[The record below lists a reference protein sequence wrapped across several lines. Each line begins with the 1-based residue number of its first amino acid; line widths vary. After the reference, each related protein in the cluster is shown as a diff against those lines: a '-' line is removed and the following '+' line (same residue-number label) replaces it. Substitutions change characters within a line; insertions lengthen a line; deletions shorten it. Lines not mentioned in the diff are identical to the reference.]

1 MSQRESDTNGGAG
14 KDPQASGGRGLAP
27 LLRYRPLV
35 IGALAL
41 VLLPLAMWVLGL
53 GTSSATQIVALAIA
67 ALGLNLLVGYTGLT
81 SFGQSAWFGIGAYC
95 AALAQKHWFAGQIA
109 LPILFSMAFVA
120 VLATVVGLLIL
131 RRRGV
136 YFALLTLA
144 FVALTYAIAFRWT
157 ELTGGEDGL
166 GGLKRGGF
174 AAIPLDNGLV
184 YYAFVALIA
193 LGVLYVLLRVTR
205 SPFGHVL
212 VAIRE
217 NQQRATF
224 QGYDVDRYRLG
235 AFVLSAVVTGL
246 GGALIGFLNY
256 LVSAESVSVAFSGEL
271 LAMVVIG
278 GMHHILGPAL
288 GVLFYILFREL
299 FSIWTSNWLLWF
311 GLVFVGFVLYSPSG
325 LTGVWAKLQ
334 RRWRPATEESAA
346 MSRRKIY
353 EGLPLPAFLRP
364 DAPHGTVLQV
374 ESMAKHFGGIRAV
387 ADARLSLRA
396 GEVHALIGPNGA
408 GKTTLFN
415 LISGL
420 FPPDAGTVRLN
431 GKEIQ
436 RLAANRICRQGLT
449 RSFQITNLFKGLSI
463 YENLRLSLQA
473 CHPAR
478 FNIWRDIDSLAEV
491 HAQTAELVKF
501 LGLEGIESIE
511 GGELSYGGQRLVDL
525 GIALGSKPQVL
536 LLDEPLAGLAA
547 AERERVS
554 NLVKS
559 VAASIPVL
567 IVEHDIDR
575 VLGFSHRVTVMNQG
589 EVLMAGTPDEVRSDR
604 RVQEIYTGTG
614 TPPRVDRAAHG
625 AGVRSASE
633 ARERAQLLRFESVNA
648 FYGKSHILNDAT
660 LDVRDGEIV
669 ALLGRNG
676 AGKSTLL
683 KTLAGLV
690 PPASGRIEFEGHA
703 IAGLPAPDIA
713 RLGIG
718 YVPQGRGLFAGM
730 TVAENLALGRLAR
743 ATDGRHGVVWT
754 EEKIYEY
761 FPRLKERMHVAADY
775 LSGGEQQ
782 MAAVA
787 RALSG
792 NVKLL
797 LLDEPFEGLSPAV
810 VQELFRVFDRL
821 RAHTSIVIVEH
832 NLDLVLALA
841 DRVFAL
847 ERGAVFHQGPAEPL
861 LTDLDYRKRILW
873 L

>member
-1 MSQRESDTNGGAG
+1 MRPALPRSQGVHEGARPPRSG
-14 KDPQASGGRGLAP
+14 KHWPLWIGAISLVALPFAMP
-27 LLRYRPLV
+27 LL
-35 IGALAL
+35 
-41 VLLPLAMWVLGL
+41 GL
-53 GTSSATQIVALAIA
+53 TVNTASVVVCLAIA

-81 SFGQSAWFGIGAYC
+81 SFGHSAWFGIGGYA
-95 AALAQKHWFAGQIA
+95 AALAQKHWFNGQIA
-109 LPILFSMAFVA
+109 VPILFSIAFVA
-120 VLATVVGLLIL
+120 VLSTVVGILIL

-136 YFALLTLA
+136 YFSLLTLA
-144 FVALTYAIAFRWT
+144 LAALTYAIAFRWT

-166 GGLKRGGF
+166 GGLQRGSIGPV
-174 AAIPLDNGLV
+174 ALDDSRA
-184 YYAFVALIA
+184 YYVVVALIG
-193 LGVLYVLLRVTR
+193 LGVLYVLLRMVR

-217 NQQRATF
+217 NQLRTTF
-224 QGYDVDRYRLG
+224 QGYPVERYKL
-235 AFVLSAVVTGL
+235 AVFVLSAAVTGL
-246 GGALIGFLNY
+246 AGALTGFQHY
-256 LVSAESVSVAFSGEL
+256 LVSAEATAVAMSGEL

-299 FSIWTSNWLLWF
+299 FSMWTSNWLLWF

-325 LTGVWAKLQ
+325 LVGIWSKLQ
-334 RRWRPATEESAA
+334 RRWRPPPEEAAA
-346 MSRRKIY
+346 MNARRIHA
-353 EGLPLPAFLRP
+353 GLPLPEFLRP
-364 DAPHGTVLQV
+364 AARQGAVLEV
-374 ESMAKHFGGIRAV
+374 EAVGKHFGGIRAM
-387 ADARLSLRA
+387 ANTSLTVDA
-396 GEVHALIGPNGA
+396 GEIHALIGPNGA

-415 LISGL
+415 VVSGM
-420 FPPDAGTVRLN
+420 FAPDGGTVRLY
-431 GKEIQ
+431 GDEIQ
-436 RLAANRICRQGLT
+436 GLPPHRICQRGLA
-449 RSFQITNLFKGLSI
+449 RSFQITSLFKGLSI

-473 CHPAR
+473 RHPGR
-478 FNIWRDIDSLAEV
+478 FNAWRDIDSYPEV
-491 HAQTAELVKF
+491 HAETTALIAF
-501 LGLEGIESIE
+501 LGLDGIEAIE
-511 GGELSYGGQRLVDL
+511 GGELSYGGQRLLDV
-525 GIALGSKPQVL
+525 GIALASKPQVL

-575 VLGFSHRVTVMNQG
+575 VLGFSQRVTVMNQG
-589 EVLMAGTPDEVRSDR
+589 EVLMSGTPGEVRADR
-604 RVQEIYTGTG
+604 RVQEVYTGTG
-614 TPPRVDRAAHG
+614 IPPTRGRAEDG
-625 AGVRSASE
+625 AGGRIAGA
-633 ARERAQLLRFESVNA
+633 ARERAPLLRFKRVNA

-690 PPASGRIEFEGHA
+690 PPASGTIEYEGRA
-703 IAGLPAPDIA
+703 IAGMPAPDIA

-730 TVAENLALGRLAR
+730 TVADNLALGRLAR
-743 ATDGRHGVVWT
+743 ATDGRNGVVWS
-754 EEKIYEY
+754 EAQILQY
-761 FPRLKERMHVAADY
+761 FPRLKERMNVAADY

-782 MAAVA
+782 MVAVA

-797 LLDEPFEGLSPAV
+797 LLDEPFEGLAPTI
-810 VQELFRVFDRL
+810 VQELFTVFDRL
-821 RAHTSIVIVEH
+821 RGHASIVIVEH

-847 ERGAVFHQGPAEPL
+847 ERGAVFHAGPAEPL
-861 LTDLDYRKRILW
+861 LTNLEYRKQILW

>member
-1 MSQRESDTNGGAG
+1 MKRHQ
-14 KDPQASGGRGLAP
+14 
-27 LLRYRPLV
+27 PLV

-41 VLLPLAMWVLGL
+41 VLLPFAMRALGL
-53 GTSSATQIVALAIA
+53 STGTATQIAALAIA
-67 ALGLNLLVGYTGLT
+67 ALGLNMLVGFTGLT
-81 SFGQSAWFGIGAYC
+81 SFGHSAWFGIGAYA
-95 AALAQKHWFAGQIA
+95 AALAQKHWLPGHIG
-109 LPILFSMAFVA
+109 LPIVFSMAFVA
-120 VLATVVGLLIL
+120 ALSLLIGVLIL

-144 FVALTYAIAFRWT
+144 FVALTYAVAFRWT

-166 GGLKRGGF
+166 GGLQRGGF
-174 AAIPLDNGLV
+174 ASIPLDDAHL
-184 YYAFVALIA
+184 YYAFVALVA

-205 SPFGHVL
+205 SAFGHVL

-224 QGYDVDRYRLG
+224 QGYDVDRYRL
-235 AFVLSAVVTGL
+235 AVFVLSAVVTGL
-246 GGALIGFLNY
+246 GGALLGFNNY
-256 LVSAESVSVAFSGEL
+256 LVSADAVSVAFSGEL

-288 GVLFYILFREL
+288 GVVFYILFREL
-299 FSIWTSNWLLWF
+299 FSIWTGNWLLWF
-311 GLVFVGFVLYSPSG
+311 GLVFVAFVLYSPGG
-325 LTGVWAKLQ
+325 LVGIWAKLK
-334 RRWRPATEESAA
+334 RRWRPPPEEAAA
-346 MSRRKIY
+346 MDARKIY
-353 EGLPLPAFLRP
+353 QGLPLPAFLRP
-364 DAPHGTVLQV
+364 PAPHGTVLEV
-374 ESMAKHFGGIRAV
+374 EGVAKHFGGIRAV
-387 ADARLSLRA
+387 ADARLSVEA

-415 LISGL
+415 LVSGL
-420 FPPDAGTVRLN
+420 FPLDQGSVRL
-431 GKEIQ
+431 GGREIQ
-436 RLAANRICRQGLT
+436 RLASHRICGQGLA
-449 RSFQITNLFKGLSI
+449 RSFQITNLFRGLSI

-478 FNIWRDIDSLAEV
+478 FNAWRDIDGYPEI
-491 HAQTAELVKF
+491 HTQTAELVRF
-501 LGLEGIESIE
+501 LGLEGIEAIE
-511 GGELSYGGQRLVDL
+511 GGALSYGGQRLVDL
-525 GIALGSKPQVL
+525 GIALGSKPRVL

-554 NLVKS
+554 GLIKS
-559 VAASIPVL
+559 VAANIPVL

-575 VLGFSHRVTVMNQG
+575 VLGFSQRVTVMNQG
-589 EVLMAGTPDEVRSDR
+589 EVLMTGSPGEVRGDR
-604 RVQEIYTGTG
+604 RVQEVYTGSG
-614 TPPRVDRAAHG
+614 TPVVTSRVASGVGKRAP
-625 AGVRSASE
+625 
-633 ARERAQLLRFESVNA
+633 LLRFERVNA
-648 FYGKSHILNDAT
+648 YYGKSHVLTDAA
-660 LDVRDGEIV
+660 LDVREGEIV

-690 PPASGRIEFEGHA
+690 PPASGAIEFAGRD

-713 RLGIG
+713 RMGIG

-743 ATDGRHGVVWT
+743 PGDGKSGVVWSQ
-754 EEKIYEY
+754 EKIFEY

-792 NVKLL
+792 NVRLL
-797 LLDEPFEGLSPAV
+797 LLDEPFEGLAPAI
-810 VQELFRVFDRL
+810 VQDLFRVFDRL
-821 RAHTSIVIVEH
+821 REHCSIVIVEH

-861 LTDLDYRKRILW
+861 LNDLDYRKRILW